1 MKSRELPKGIFVH
14 LRRNPEIS
22 HVFDV
27 DLENINELK
36 AYDSLEC
43 HVVLYPFSRRIT
55 SKDIAFNP
63 FQEYIRDIS
72 TLRRSEY
79 SLRTDTGSYLFGFFL
94 VLIIASLVS
103 IFKPWALL
111 SIEAIAAF
119 FGVYIVGKQL
129 WKDIEIMLF
138 NVTKDRKI
146 CYLERYYRYQLE
158 RNTTLTRYSELAK
171 EKRYG
176 KASLLPDKIDYIP
189 KSNSLTLRMYF
200 SHVTLDSFDDSNA
213 HILSI
218 HIDPKLEQEFDEKG
232 FMFGV
237 KLGLNGHRFL
247 GKRSCELFQSISKDS
262 IGCLNM
268 KGEWVENAS
277 YHRDVALLG
286 RLRFYRDERIMEKR
300 SILAID

>member
-1 MKSRELPKGIFVH
+1 MEGYGGYAVALDPKG
-14 LRRNPEIS
+14 N
-22 HVFDV
+22 
-27 DLENINELK
+27 
-36 AYDSLEC
+36 
-43 HVVLYPFSRRIT
+43 T
-55 SKDIAFNP
+55 
-63 FQEYIRDIS
+63 
-72 TLRRSEY
+72 
-79 SLRTDTGSYLFGFFL
+79 FGLFL
-94 VLIIASLVS
+94 VLIIAVLVL
-103 IFKPWALL
+103 IFKPWALI

-146 CYLERYYRYQLE
+146 CYPERYYRYQLE
-158 RNTTLTRYSELAK
+158 RNTTLTRYSALAK

-200 SHVTLDSFDDSNA
+200 SPATLDSFEDPNA

-218 HIDPKLEQEFDEKG
+218 HIDPKLEREFDEKG

-237 KLGLNGHRFL
+237 KLGLNRHRL
-247 GKRSCELFQSISKDS
+247 VGRCSSELFQSISKDS

-268 KGEWVENAS
+268 NGEWVENAS
-277 YHRDVALLG
+277 FHRDVALLG
-286 RLRFYRDERIMEKR
+286 RLRFYRDERIMENR
-300 SILAID
+300 SIIARD